1 MQAPG
6 ASSTPVSLA
15 VGLGDPLFSFLCFSD
30 LQLSFW
36 DVQAEWDHAEADH
49 LLLEQGAGVQGASA
63 RGYSPVSAT
72 SPQLA
77 PHARKQLCQRPCPE
91 SSALDI

>member
-6 ASSTPVSLA
+6 ASSAPVSLA
-15 VGLGDPLFSFLCFSD
+15 VGLGDPLFSFLSFSY

-36 DVQAEWDHAEADH
+36 NIQAEWDHTEADY
-49 LLLEQGAGVQGASA
+49 LPLEQGDGVQGASA
-63 RGYSPVSAT
+63 RGYSPASAA